1 MAKPNANL
9 QNYVEYLGLPAGIFH
24 AVNKIYQSMNGR
36 VWIIDNSFAMGET
49 DSHLIRSDPE
59 FQQIEKQSGMSRWT
73 ELSQC
78 VEFHTKMAS
87 RVWIPTQFRLLNE
100 PNDEM

>member
-59 FQQIEKQSGMSRWT
+59 FRRIEKQSGMSRWT

-87 RVWIPTQFRLLNE
+87 RVWIPTQFRFLNE
-100 PNDEM
+100 PDDEM